1 MTQFITITPALKGKV
16 KQRYSDFIVEE
27 VLLDGK
33 ICRVERYDRAF
44 EQRDKQTMYIP
55 KEKKEHLLLDL
66 EKINIDTVSAVA
78 QISRGLNVSKTR
90 IGYAGLKDKRGI
102 TCQRISIFDPDPAR
116 VEKFG
121 MRGIEIRHPE
131 WSDKRIE
138 LGELK
143 GNNFVIIIRDISET
157 EEETRR
163 IIEAFSKQAEKGLPN
178 FFGNQRFGGIRQIT
192 HRVGKVLLKE
202 DYKEAVMLY
211 LTDTYYSEK
220 EDIKNAR
227 INFAKTLDVKK
238 ALKEFPIDAR
248 QERAMLNHL
257 LRNPNDFAGA
267 IGVLPKK
274 MRYLFVHSYQS
285 FLFNKMLEE
294 RIKEF
299 GTGAIEAIDGD
310 VLENGLPSGL
320 LAGYES
326 KFAEG
331 KAGEIER
338 RVLEGE
344 KTKFEDFKVA
354 GMSELSS
361 QGSRKSFVLKT
372 ENFKLLEI
380 DKDEFNEGKLKAKI
394 SFFLSKGNYAT
405 TVLRELL
412 KEDIM

>member
-1 MTQFITITPALKGKV
+1 MTQFVTTTPALKGKV

-27 VLLDGK
+27 VLLDGRV
-33 ICRVERYDRAF
+33 CGVERYDRTV
-44 EQRDKQTMYIP
+44 EERDKKLLQVP
-55 KEKKEHLLLDL
+55 EGKKEQLLLDM
-66 EKINIDTVSAVA
+66 EKINMDTATAVA
-78 QISRGLNVSKTR
+78 QLSRGLNVSKKR
-90 IGYAGLKDKRGI
+90 IGYAGLKDKRAI

-121 MRGIEIRHPE
+121 MRGIEIRRPE
-131 WSDKRIE
+131 WSDKRVE

-143 GNNFVIIIRDISET
+143 GNNFTIVIRNIEAG
-157 EEETRR
+157 EEETRK
-163 IIEAFSKQAEKGLPN
+163 IIEEFAKQAEKGLPN

-202 DYKEAVMLY
+202 NYKEAVMLY
-211 LTDTYYSEK
+211 LTDTYASEK
-220 EDIKNAR
+220 EDLKNAR

-238 ALKEFPIDAR
+238 ALKEFPFDAR

-257 LRNPNDFAGA
+257 ARNPADFAGA

-294 RIKEF
+294 RIKQF
-299 GTGAIEAIDGD
+299 GQKGLEAIEGD
-310 VLENGLPSGL
+310 IIEEGVPTGL

-326 KFAEG
+326 KFAERV
-331 KAGEIER
+331 AGEIEQK
-338 RVLEGE
+338 VLESEG
-344 KTKFEDFKVA
+344 TKFEDFKVD

-361 QGSRKSFVLKT
+361 QGSRKSYVLKL
-372 ENFKLLEI
+372 EDFKLLEI
-380 DKDEFNEGKLKAKI
+380 SNDEFNEGKLKAKV

-405 TVLRELL
+405 TALRELL